1 MNGCYIYL
9 FKIWRNFPVLIDSL
23 TSNFEISA
31 EHSDEIFETFG
42 FVLKVV
48 AFLLLT
54 KLFLLVYQPVSRY
67 WKWAYL
73 FSFSSGIQADI
84 LKEIKFINN
93 KKATNF
99 NKLYS

>member
-1 MNGCYIYL
+1 M
-9 FKIWRNFPVLIDSL
+9 LIDSL

-31 EHSDEIFETFG
+31 EHSDEIFKTFG

-67 WKWAYL
+67 WK
-73 FSFSSGIQADI
+73 
-84 LKEIKFINN
+84 
-93 KKATNF
+93 
-99 NKLYS
+99 